1 MIISPCVSVAGVHV
15 VALIIAALIVVLVA
29 MVAVLFVRIEFISMK
44 EQIKFYTGDVPEE
57 QSDRNIMRYIVVELI
72 KKNLVTSFSSS
83 ICVRFDVA
91 IFGA

>member
-57 QSDRNIMRYIVVELI
+57 QSDRNIMICRID
-72 KKNLVTSFSSS
+72 KKEFSD
-83 ICVRFDVA
+83 ILFLFDLLRFDVA